1 MQQKT
6 FYNKFLL
13 SIKTVFLWIVVKLLY
28 GFNKFTVEGENNIN
42 TLIKNNRSFILVS
55 WHGKILTVFHYF
67 ANKNYI
73 GLASIS
79 KDAELIVRV
88 GELIGYS
95 FVRGASSRGGSGAYS
110 DMIRLLKIPS
120 TKIIITPDGPQGP
133 EHIPK
138 PGAIKLAQKTG
149 VPIVPVIGHAKR
161 SWVFKN
167 WHNFYLSK
175 PFSPIKL
182 VVGEP
187 IYFQPEQDL
196 KDCIK
201 ILKEKISFIDK
212 IASQHE

>member
-1 MQQKT
+1 MQQNT
-6 FYNKFLL
+6 FYSKLFL
-13 SIKTVFLWIVVKLLY
+13 SIKTIFLWTMVKLLY
-28 GFNKFTVEGENNIN
+28 GFNKFIVEGENNIN
-42 TLIKNNRSFILVS
+42 ALIKKNQSFILVS

-95 FVRGASSRGGSGAYS
+95 FVRGSSSRGGSGAYK
-110 DMIRLLKIPS
+110 DMVRLLKISS

-133 EHIPK
+133 EHTPK
-138 PGAIKLAQKTG
+138 PGAIKLAQETG
-149 VPIVPVIGHAKR
+149 VPIIPVIGDAKK

-175 PFSPIKL
+175 LFSPIKL
-182 VVGEP
+182 VIGEP
-187 IYFQPEQDL
+187 IYFQKEESLDV
-196 KDCIK
+196 CTR
-201 ILKEKISFIDK
+201 ILKEKLNFTDK
-212 IASQHE
+212 VASQHE

>member
-1 MQQKT
+1 MQQNT
-6 FYNKFLL
+6 FYSNFLL
-13 SIKTVFLWIVVKLLY
+13 SIKTAFLWAVIKLLY
-28 GFNKFTVEGENNIN
+28 GFNRFAVEGENNIN
-42 TLIKNNRSFILVS
+42 ALTKNNQSFILVS

-95 FVRGASSRGGSGAYS
+95 FVRGSSSRGGSGAYK
-110 DMIRLLKIPS
+110 DMVKLLKISS

-138 PGAIKLAQKTG
+138 PGAIRLAQETG
-149 VPIVPVIGHAKR
+149 VPIIPVIGDAKK

-182 VVGEP
+182 VIGEP
-187 IYFQPEQDL
+187 IYFQKEESLDA
-196 KDCIK
+196 CIK
-201 ILKEKISFIDK
+201 ILKEKLSFTDK
-212 IASQHE
+212 VASQHE

>member
-1 MQQKT
+1 MQQNT
-6 FYNKFLL
+6 FYSKFLL
-13 SIKTVFLWIVVKLLY
+13 SIKTFFLWAVVRLLY
-28 GFNKFTVEGENNIN
+28 GFNKFTVEGEKNIDAL
-42 TLIKNNRSFILVS
+42 TKNNQSFILVS

-95 FVRGASSRGGSGAYS
+95 FVRGSSSRGGSGAYK
-110 DMIRLLKIPS
+110 DMVRLLKISS

-133 EHIPK
+133 EHTPK
-138 PGAIKLAQKTG
+138 PGAIRLAQETG
-149 VPIVPVIGHAKR
+149 VPIIPVIGDAKK

-182 VVGEP
+182 VIGEP
-187 IYFQPEQDL
+187 IYFQKEESLDA
-196 KDCIK
+196 CIK
-201 ILKEKISFIDK
+201 ILKEKLSFTDK
-212 IASQHE
+212 VASQHE